1 MDKLQELTDKIYRE
15 GVEKGKA
22 EAERI
27 IAEAQEKAAKIQEEA
42 QANAT
47 AIVADAQKKA
57 AELDQNTKN
66 ELKLYTGQ
74 ALGALKSEI
83 TNVLTAQL
91 AKKAVDSLVAD
102 PNFLGQFAVAM
113 ASKWSEDEVPVISTS
128 DAEKLTAY
136 FAKEAK
142 ALLDKGLKIEQV
154 NGHDALFTI
163 APADGSYKVQFG
175 TAEFEAY
182 FKEFL
187 RPQLVEMLF

>member
-27 IAEAQEKAAKIQEEA
+27 IAEAKGQAAKIQEEA
-42 QANAT
+42 KAEAAAIEAN
-47 AIVADAQKKA
+47 AQKKA
-57 AELDQNTKN
+57 AELEQNTKN

-83 TNVLTAQL
+83 TNVLTGEL
-91 AKKAVDSLVAD
+91 SKKAVDALVAD
-102 PNFLGQFAVAM
+102 PNFIGQFAVAM
-113 ASKWSEDEVPVISTS
+113 ASKWNEDEAPVISS
-128 DAEKLTAY
+128 ADADKLTAY

-142 ALLDKGLKIEQV
+142 TLLDKGVKIEQV
-154 NGHDALFTI
+154 NGREALFTI

-175 TAEFEAY
+175 QGEFEEY
-182 FKEFL
+182 FKAFL